1 MKALLRRM
9 TLLDRVI
16 LVALLLICLAAWWP
30 ALRAPAGRTVFIERD
45 GQVLFRAPLSAE
57 RSVRVPGP
65 LGPTVV
71 EIRGGRV
78 WISASSCPLH
88 LCQRQG
94 AIARRG
100 ELLACVPNRLLV
112 RIAGRAETP
121 DAYDLLSR

>member
-1 MKALLRRM
+1 M
-9 TLLDRVI
+9 TLLDRGI
-16 LVALLLICLAAWWP
+16 LVVLLLLCLAAWWP
-30 ALRAPAGRTVFIERD
+30 ALRAPTGRTVIIERD
-45 GQVLFRAPLSAE
+45 GKALFRAPLNAE
-57 RSVRVPGP
+57 RSVRLAGP

-100 ELLACVPNRLLV
+100 ELLVCVPNRLLV
-112 RIAGRAETP
+112 RIAGQADP
-121 DAYDLLSR
+121 SDAYDLLSR